1 MKSAKMVSV
10 ANLQSEKMAEA
21 AEMPAFNLQLFNDD
35 VEPSVETD
43 EVINEPNE
51 PNDPG
56 TELND
61 DDPGRNF
68 EKDKAYAEMRR
79 NAEQFKKQN
88 EQMNSWFK
96 EQYGDEFGV
105 NDFESFTKQISE
117 QRAREKMESIK
128 ERIAEGVDTTGDLEQ
143 LIKESPIFK
152 QTLSELEQFKNAS
165 AETVA
170 KQREKE
176 EINNLNKEYGLE
188 LKSYEDVKNL
198 PNAEKIFK
206 YAAESGL
213 SVSEAYFLAN
223 KEAILKDGAEK
234 VKQDTINKIA
244 GKNHIKQTANG
255 GGSTNISAPLSDQEL
270 SEFRNIMKDKTG
282 KAYPDGLYREYA
294 SLSRSGKNPSIK
306 ALIKKYK

>member
-51 PNDPG
+51 LNEPG

-61 DDPGRNF
+61 DDSGRNF

-96 EQYGDEFGV
+96 DQYGDEFGV

-128 ERIAEGVDTTGDLEQ
+128 ERIAEGVDTTSDLEQ

-270 SEFRNIMKDKTG
+270 SEYRIIMKDKTG
-282 KAYPDGLYREYA
+282 KPYSDALYREYA
-294 SLSRSGKNPSIK
+294 SLSRSGKTPSIK